1 VRVRVSVRLRVR
13 VRVRV
18 RVCVCVWAACERA
31 FTEAHVSQYVLVEA
45 LKAEHAV
52 TQSSTRA
59 VANVA
64 GGCVFHLPADPDEDP
79 PAILASSKE
88 CPPDG
93 ERSQRF
99 TIQVR
104 VLRGLPGRQK
114 VHTLELVVPVT
125 SVATKD
131 DAVSCSPPSPAFPLH
146 DAYMRALQCGAPGS
160 RSRLFFLHSSSSDSV
175 SLCTQVRIMFRKL
188 KESFEKTNAELREE
202 LALMHLQCNN
212 RVFFGVGHSV
222 SRLVPALKT
231 RTIVAGDQC
240 TFKPVPKTEVGAFR
254 PQAHAASILT
264 VIPSRPKHENTWDC
278 QAGGY
283 EENWVQVSVNW
294 TPQVRGLTVETF
306 AVSSDGALV
315 VQKVSCV
322 AINAC

>member
-1 VRVRVSVRLRVR
+1 MR
-13 VRVRV
+13 
-18 RVCVCVWAACERA
+18 RA
-31 FTEAHVSQYVLVEA
+31 GF
-45 LKAEHAV
+45 
-52 TQSSTRA
+52 
-59 VANVA
+59 
-64 GGCVFHLPADPDEDP
+64 
-79 PAILASSKE
+79 
-88 CPPDG
+88 
-93 ERSQRF
+93 
-99 TIQVR
+99 
-104 VLRGLPGRQK
+104 
-114 VHTLELVVPVT
+114 
-125 SVATKD
+125 
-131 DAVSCSPPSPAFPLH
+131 
-146 DAYMRALQCGAPGS
+146 
-160 RSRLFFLHSSSSDSV
+160 RSRLFFPHSSYSDSV
-175 SLCTQVRIMFRKL
+175 SLFTQVRIMFRKL